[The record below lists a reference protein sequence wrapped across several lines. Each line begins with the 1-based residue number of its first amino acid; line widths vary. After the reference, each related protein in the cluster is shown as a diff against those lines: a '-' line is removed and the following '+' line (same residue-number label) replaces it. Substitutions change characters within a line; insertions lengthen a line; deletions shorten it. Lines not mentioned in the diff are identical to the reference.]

1 MSSDSAIDPDNI
13 LTFAAHRSL
22 SQAIDLLWASA
33 ADRLQA
39 PNEVSSMAT
48 LAIQAADYAKSNPRP
63 PWLKTV
69 GNDREFVEA
78 LSEKVTSW
86 QSVGNVSTTEAF
98 GADSDWNPLIAA
110 RNRLGQLAQ
119 QVSLKNVFD
128 FARRRAVESV
138 GYLIGDIFFYLG
150 QRGTKAEP
158 GVIVKTVIA
167 QLEEAK
173 AAVIDKDK
181 YLIVIAHSLGGEI
194 LYDILTYYRPDIQ
207 VDLFLTVGSQ
217 VGLFEEL
224 KLFHS
229 SDPKI
234 PNKAGDKAARP
245 VNIRHWSNVYD
256 LNDLLGFATSKIFT
270 DVADYEFSTGA
281 GLLFSHGSYFT
292 TPSFH
297 ERLASRLSEI
307 FR

>member
-256 LNDLLGFATSKIFT
+256 LNDLLGDIKNI
-270 DVADYEFSTGA
+270 Y
-281 GLLFSHGSYFT
+281 
-292 TPSFH
+292 
-297 ERLASRLSEI
+297 
-307 FR
+307 